1 VARPAFKI
9 GCIILAG
16 GKGSRLGREKAWVE
30 LEGKSLLQRAVSNVE
45 FLNSEIII
53 VKAPNRE
60 LPPVSA
66 EINIRVVH
74 DSFAGKGPLAGI
86 FTGLTSSKFQYNFIL
101 ACDMPLLNKELV
113 TYMVSVAKSYD
124 AVVPRPGDHLEPL
137 QAIYS
142 KGCICEIVKLLAL
155 DERSVLD
162 VSKRVHTRFLE
173 LSEIERFDPSH
184 TSFMNI
190 NTPADFAKITRY
202 LKRSDS
208 HKLN

>member
-1 VARPAFKI
+1 MGSPTFKI

-30 LEGKSLLQRAVSNVE
+30 LEGKSLLQIAVSNVE
-45 FLNSEIII
+45 FLDSEIII

-60 LPPVSA
+60 LPPISS
-66 EINIRVVH
+66 EINIRIVH

-86 FTGLTSSKFQYNFIL
+86 FTGLTSSRFQYNFVL

-113 TYMVSVAKSYD
+113 TYMSSVAKPYD

-142 KGCICEIVKLLAL
+142 KGCIPEIEKLLSL
-155 DERSVLD
+155 DEKSVLE
-162 VSKRVHTRFLE
+162 VFKRVHTRFVE
-173 LSEIERFDPSH
+173 LSEIKRFDLSD
-184 TSFMNI
+184 TSFVNI
-190 NTPADFAKITRY
+190 NTLADLTKVTRY
-202 LKRSDS
+202 LKEG
-208 HKLN
+208 

>member
-1 VARPAFKI
+1 MGSPAFKV

-30 LEGKSLLQRAVSNVE
+30 LEGKSLLQIAVSNVE
-45 FLNSEIII
+45 FLDSEIII

-60 LPPVSA
+60 LPPISS
-66 EINIRVVH
+66 EINIRIVH

-86 FTGLTSSKFQYNFIL
+86 FTGLTSSRFQYNFVL

-113 TYMVSVAKSYD
+113 TYMSSVAKPYD

-142 KGCICEIVKLLAL
+142 KGCIPEIEKLLSL
-155 DERSVLD
+155 DEKSVLE
-162 VSKRVHTRFLE
+162 VFKRVHTRFVE
-173 LSEIERFDPSH
+173 LSEIKRFDLSD
-184 TSFMNI
+184 TSFVNI
-190 NTPADFAKITRY
+190 NTLADLTKVTRY
-202 LKRSDS
+202 LKEG
-208 HKLN
+208 